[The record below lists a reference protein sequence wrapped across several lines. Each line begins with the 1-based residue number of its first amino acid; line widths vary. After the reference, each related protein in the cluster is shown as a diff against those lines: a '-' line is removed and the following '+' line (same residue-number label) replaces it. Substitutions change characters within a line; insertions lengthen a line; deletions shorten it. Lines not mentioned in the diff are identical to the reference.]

1 MGVHDVDPRAD
12 IYALGCVAYFLLT
25 GELVLEAE
33 TAMKTLLKHVEDAP
47 VPPSQRVET
56 RIPPAFE
63 DLILLC
69 LEKDPERRPHDG
81 QAVLR
86 RVRACRVATPWND
99 DLARSWWETHLP
111 ELCGTVRA

>member
-1 MGVHDVDPRAD
+1 
-12 IYALGCVAYFLLT
+12 
-25 GELVLEAE
+25 
-33 TAMKTLLKHVEDAP
+33 
-47 VPPSQRVET
+47 
-56 RIPPAFE
+56 
-63 DLILLC
+63 LIMLC

-86 RVRACRVATPWND
+86 RVSACRVATPWND